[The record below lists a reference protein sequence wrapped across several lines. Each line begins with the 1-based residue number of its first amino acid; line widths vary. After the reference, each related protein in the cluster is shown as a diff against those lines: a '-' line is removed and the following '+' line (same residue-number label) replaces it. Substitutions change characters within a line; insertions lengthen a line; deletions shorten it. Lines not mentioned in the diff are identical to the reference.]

1 MARKKKLNEDQPQD
15 NINDSSDD
23 TFGLPEIEYEPLKR
37 DEEKSTPEPEPE
49 RVESSSEPEQTTTTY
64 SSYTEQTT
72 TSESQEPPREEQHIF
87 HSEEERYVP
96 YEEEESP
103 SVWPKVLGIALVL
116 ILLGGGAYWF
126 FGIYQPD
133 QRAKEEKARLE
144 QLAKD
149 AADKKA
155 KEEEAER
162 LRLADEQRKADSIAN
177 AKPPIGSIETL
188 TERTGRYYVIIA
200 SGVDGDLIMD
210 YAKKLSPQG
219 VSTKIIPPNGK
230 IKFYRLAVAEGDTY
244 ASTQTTADE
253 LKSRYE
259 GGAWVIKF

>member
-1 MARKKKLNEDQPQD
+1 MARKKKLNEDQSQD

-49 RVESSSEPEQTTTTY
+49 PVEAASEPEQTTTY

-72 TSESQEPPREEQHIF
+72 TSGGQEPPREEQHIF

-96 YEEEESP
+96 YEEEQSS
-103 SVWPKVLGIALVL
+103 SVWPKVLGIALLL
-116 ILLGGGAYWF
+116 ILIGGGAWYYF
-126 FGIYQPD
+126 SIYAPEQE
-133 QRAKEEKARLE
+133 AKKEKARQE
-144 QLAKD
+144 QLAKE

-162 LRLADEQRKADSIAN
+162 LRLAEEQRKADSIAN

-188 TERTGRYYVIIA
+188 TERTGRYYVIVA

-230 IKFYRLAVAEGDTY
+230 VKFYRLAVAEGDTY

-253 LKSRYE
+253 LKGQYE

>member
-49 RVESSSEPEQTTTTY
+49 QVEASPEPEQTTTY

-72 TSESQEPPREEQHIF
+72 TTEGQEAPREEQHIF

-103 SVWPKVLGIALVL
+103 SVWPKVLGIALV
-116 ILLGGGAYWF
+116 ILLIGGGAYYY
-126 FGIYQPD
+126 FGIYKPKQD
-133 QRAKEEKARLE
+133 EIAAEKARQE

-149 AADKKA
+149 ADKKRQ
-155 KEEEAER
+155 EEEAER
-162 LRLADEQRKADSIAN
+162 LRLAEEQRKADSLAN
-177 AKPPIGSIETL
+177 AKPAVGTIETL
-188 TERTGRYYVIIA
+188 TERTGRYYVIVA

-219 VSTKIIPPNGK
+219 VSSKIIPPNGK
-230 IKFYRLAVAEGDTY
+230 VKFYRLAVAEGDTY
-244 ASTQTTADE
+244 ASTQSTADE
-253 LKSRYE
+253 LKAQYE

>member
-1 MARKKKLNEDQPQD
+1 MARKKKLNEDQPQE

-49 RVESSSEPEQTTTTY
+49 VVEATPEPEQTTTY

-72 TSESQEPPREEQHIF
+72 STSEGEAPREEHIF
-87 HSEEERYVP
+87 QTEEERYVP
-96 YEEEESP
+96 YEEEES
-103 SVWPKVLGIALVL
+103 SSAWPKILGIIALL
-116 ILLGGGAYWF
+116 LLLGGGAYYF
-126 FGIYQPD
+126 FGIYQPE
-133 QRAKEEKARLE
+133 QKALAEKERQE
-144 QLAKD
+144 QLAKE

-155 KEEEAER
+155 KDEEAER
-162 LRLADEQRKADSIAN
+162 LRLAEEQRKADSLAN
-177 AKPPIGSIETL
+177 AKPPIGTIETL
-188 TERTGRYYVIIA
+188 SERTGRYYVIVA
-200 SGVDGDLIMD
+200 SGIDGDLIMD
-210 YAKKLSPQG
+210 YAKKLSPTG

-244 ASTQTTADE
+244 ASTQSTADE
-253 LKSRYE
+253 LKGQYE

>member
-37 DEEKSTPEPEPE
+37 DEEKSTPEPESE
-49 RVESSSEPEQTTTTY
+49 QVEASPEPEQTTTY

-72 TSESQEPPREEQHIF
+72 TTEGQEAPREEQHIF

-103 SVWPKVLGIALVL
+103 SVWPKVLGIALV
-116 ILLGGGAYWF
+116 ILLIGGGAYYY
-126 FGIYQPD
+126 FGIYKPKQD
-133 QRAKEEKARLE
+133 EIAAEKARQE

-149 AADKKA
+149 ADKKRQ
-155 KEEEAER
+155 EEEAER
-162 LRLADEQRKADSIAN
+162 LRLAEEQRKADSLAN
-177 AKPPIGSIETL
+177 AKPAVGTIETL
-188 TERTGRYYVIIA
+188 TERTGRYYVIVA

-219 VSTKIIPPNGK
+219 VSSKIIPPNGK
-230 IKFYRLAVAEGDTY
+230 VKFYRLAVAEGDTY
-244 ASTQTTADE
+244 ASTQSTADE
-253 LKSRYE
+253 LKAQYE

>member
-1 MARKKKLNEDQPQD
+1 MARKKKLNEDQSQD

-49 RVESSSEPEQTTTTY
+49 PVESTPEPEQTTTY
-64 SSYTEQTT
+64 SSHTEQTT
-72 TSESQEPPREEQHIF
+72 TTTEGQEAPREEHIF

-103 SVWPKVLGIALVL
+103 SVWPKVLGIALV
-116 ILLGGGAYWF
+116 ILLMGGAAYWY
-126 FGIYQPD
+126 FGIYKPEQD
-133 QRAKEEKARLE
+133 AIAAEKARQE
-144 QLAKD
+144 QLAAD
-149 AADKKA
+149 AKK
-155 KEEEAER
+155 KQQEEEAER
-162 LRLADEQRKADSIAN
+162 LRLAEEQRKADSVAD

-188 TERTGRYYVIIA
+188 TERTGRYYVIVA

-230 IKFYRLAVAEGDTY
+230 VKFYRLAVAEGDTY
-244 ASTQTTADE
+244 ASTQSTADE
-253 LKSRYE
+253 LKGQYE

>member
-37 DEEKSTPEPEPE
+37 DEEKAAPEPEPVAE
-49 RVESSSEPEQTTTTY
+49 PSEPEQTTTY

-72 TSESQEPPREEQHIF
+72 TETESQVPPREEQHIF

-116 ILLGGGAYWF
+116 LLLGGGAWWYLQ
-126 FGIYQPD
+126 IYQPE
-133 QRAKEEKARLE
+133 QRAKEEKARQE
-144 QLAKD
+144 QLAKE
-149 AADKKA
+149 AAEKKA

-162 LRLADEQRKADSIAN
+162 LRLAEEQRRADSIAN
-177 AKPPIGSIETL
+177 AKPAVGTIETL
-188 TERTGRYYVIIA
+188 TERTGRYYVIVA
-200 SGVDGDLIMD
+200 SAVDGDLIMD

-219 VSTKIIPPNGK
+219 VSTKIIPPSGK

-244 ASTQTTADE
+244 ASTQSTADE
-253 LKSRYE
+253 LKSVYE

>member
-1 MARKKKLNEDQPQD
+1 MARKKKLNEDQPQE

-37 DEEKSTPEPEPE
+37 DEEKPTPEPEPE
-49 RVESSSEPEQTTTTY
+49 VVEAAQEPEQTTTY

-72 TSESQEPPREEQHIF
+72 VSESQEAPREEHIF

-103 SVWPKVLGIALVL
+103 SVWPKILGIAALLL
-116 ILLGGGAYWF
+116 ILGGGAYYY
-126 FGIYQPD
+126 FGMYKPEQD
-133 QRAKEEKARLE
+133 ALAEKARQE
-144 QLAKD
+144 QIAKE

-162 LRLADEQRKADSIAN
+162 LRLAEEQRKADSLAN
-177 AKPPIGSIETL
+177 AKPPIGTIETL
-188 TERTGRYYVIIA
+188 SERTGRYYVIVA

-230 IKFYRLAVAEGDTY
+230 VKFYRLAVAEGDTY
-244 ASTQTTADE
+244 ASTQSTADD
-253 LKSRYE
+253 LKGQYE